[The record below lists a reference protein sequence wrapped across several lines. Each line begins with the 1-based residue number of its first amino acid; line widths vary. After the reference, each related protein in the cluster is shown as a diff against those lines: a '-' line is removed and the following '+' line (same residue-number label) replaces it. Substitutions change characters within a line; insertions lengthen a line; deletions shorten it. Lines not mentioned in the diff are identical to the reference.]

1 MWRQQFSV
9 LLISGKGIKK
19 KLSFSKMP
27 PSAMHMLENIVEENI
42 LQYIETDESEEI
54 TNGNLS
60 STISELE
67 QLFTLKRAL
76 LV

>member
-1 MWRQQFSV
+1 
-9 LLISGKGIKK
+9 
-19 KLSFSKMP
+19 MP